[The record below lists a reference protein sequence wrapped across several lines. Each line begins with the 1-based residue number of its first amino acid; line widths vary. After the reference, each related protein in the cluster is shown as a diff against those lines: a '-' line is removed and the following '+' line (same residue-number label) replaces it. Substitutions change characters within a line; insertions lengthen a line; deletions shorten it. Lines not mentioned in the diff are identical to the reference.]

1 MKVVNHIE
9 RRIIMININKDTA
22 INFVG
27 LAILGVVGIVV
38 GYISESKKLDSQLAA
53 IKKDIEWQDEQIQQL
68 KDVYTEEILDKE

>member
-1 MKVVNHIE
+1 
-9 RRIIMININKDTA
+9 MININKDTA

>member
-1 MKVVNHIE
+1 
-9 RRIIMININKDTA
+9 MININKDTA
-22 INFVG
+22 INGVG

-38 GYISESKKLDSQLAA
+38 GYISESKKLDSQFAD

>member
-1 MKVVNHIE
+1 
-9 RRIIMININKDTA
+9 MININKDTA

-53 IKKDIEWQDEQIQQL
+53 IKKDIEWQEEQIQQL

>member
-1 MKVVNHIE
+1 
-9 RRIIMININKDTA
+9 MININKDTA
-22 INFVG
+22 INCVG

-68 KDVYTEEILDKE
+68 KDVYTEEILDTE

>member
-1 MKVVNHIE
+1 
-9 RRIIMININKDTA
+9 MININKDTA

-38 GYISESKKLDSQLAA
+38 GYISESKILDSQLAD
-53 IKKDIEWQDEQIQQL
+53 IKKDIEWQEEQIQQL